1 MKFGLYVHWPYCQS
15 KCPYCDFN
23 SHVATAIDPERWIS
37 AYQHEI
43 SRIAEACPDHILS
56 TIFIGGG
63 TPSLMDPRI
72 VDSLVRS
79 ATDAWRTA
87 NDIEI
92 SMEANPGSVESG
104 RFKSY
109 ALAGVNRV
117 SLGVQSLNDDHLARL
132 GRLHGR
138 REALRAVEIAQANF
152 QRVNLDLIYARQHQ
166 TIPDWSAELNEAI
179 SLGTGHLSLYQLTI
193 EDGTVFS
200 RRHSAGQLKGLPDE
214 DSAAEMFELTQDICE
229 AAGLPAYEVS
239 NHARIDEQ
247 CRHNLIYWNSG
258 IYAGVGPGAHG
269 RVMLG
274 HQRVATEAIRDP
286 RAWLEA
292 VETQGSGDLPTV
304 ELSQDEQTAETILMG
319 LRLVDGIP
327 NSTFARMGVNLNTWT
342 SLVEMTQEGYLAR
355 SDHAVQATPKG
366 RILLNS
372 VIARLLSDIAE
383 H

>member
-1 MKFGLYVHWPYCQS
+1 
-15 KCPYCDFN
+15 
-23 SHVATAIDPERWIS
+23 
-37 AYQHEI
+37 
-43 SRIAEACPDHILS
+43 
-56 TIFIGGG
+56 
-63 TPSLMDPRI
+63 
-72 VDSLVRS
+72 
-79 ATDAWRTA
+79 
-87 NDIEI
+87 
-92 SMEANPGSVESG
+92 MEANPGSVESG

>member
-23 SHVATAIDPERWIS
+23 SHVATAINPERWIS
-37 AYQHEI
+37 AYQREI
-43 SRIAEACPDHILS
+43 SRIAETCPDQILS

-72 VDSLVRS
+72 VDSLVTS

-200 RRHSAGQLKGLPDE
+200 RRHSAGHLKGLPDE

-292 VETQGSGDLPTV
+292 VETQGSGNLPTF

-355 SDHAVQATPKG
+355 NDHAVRATPKG

>member
-23 SHVATAIDPERWIS
+23 SHVATAIDPERWVS
-37 AYQHEI
+37 AYQREI

-79 ATDAWRTA
+79 AADAWRTT

-214 DSAAEMFELTQDICE
+214 DSAAEMYELTQDICE

-292 VETQGSGDLPTV
+292 VETQGSGNLPTV

-355 SDHAVQATPKG
+355 SDHAVRATPKG